1 MSLVVRPYCLWLG
14 IILTLHIA
22 SPLSLAQPHHPTP
35 PVPTGPGT
43 GCCPPPV
50 FVPGTFPGMPP
61 RVISGPEVYTP
72 PDVSTPITST
82 PTQPGGVGPGGA
94 LTGDMGG
101 VGADTGRGGIGG
113 GDVAAN
119 VPSVIG
125 DLLSPRQAVIER
137 LIFVPGSATPT
148 AIRAARVSV
157 PASVASFKI
166 AENEPVRPVDRI
178 FFNFNYFS
186 NVNDAINT
194 RLGNQLGTL
203 NIHREVLGFEKTFL
217 DGLASFGLRLPINT
231 LSVSDG
237 AAPGFAGTYTDI
249 GDVSL
254 IIKAIM
260 LESADRRSVITGG
273 LVTTLPTG
281 PTGIGGSDSV
291 LFAPRGTFFQPFLGF
306 QLVGNLAYIQGFSS
320 IDIPTS
326 NAATLFFNT
335 LSAGVFLYNNNTPG
349 AFLRSVVPISEIHI
363 NTPLSHRNW
372 QHDPLGVPDIIS
384 LTQGLA
390 FILGRRG
397 STLTFGVSEPITGPR
412 PYDIEAIAQFNL
424 RF

>member
-1 MSLVVRPYCLWLG
+1 MSLVTRLNYAWLG
-14 IILTLHIA
+14 IIFTLQMNSSWCH
-22 SPLSLAQPHHPTP
+22 AQPHHPTYPVPITSGQQPCTP
-35 PVPTGPGT
+35 PVY
-43 GCCPPPV
+43 
-50 FVPGTFPGMPP
+50 VPGGMPGMPP
-61 RVISGPEVYTP
+61 RYITTPDMITP
-72 PDVSTPITST
+72 PDVSTPISST
-82 PTQPGGVGPGGA
+82 PTPPGGVGPGGA

-101 VGADTGRGGIGG
+101 AGVDTGRGGIGG
-113 GDVAAN
+113 GDIAAN
-119 VPSVIG
+119 VPAVIG
-125 DLLSPRQAVIER
+125 DLLSPRQAVVER

-148 AIRAARVSV
+148 AIRASV

-194 RLGNQLGTL
+194 RFGNQLGTL

-237 AAPGFAGTYTDI
+237 AAPGLAGTYTDI

-254 IIKAIM
+254 IIKAI
-260 LESADRRSVITGG
+260 LAESADRRSVITGG

-281 PTGIGGSDSV
+281 PTGFGGSDSV

-335 LSAGVFLYNNNTPG
+335 LSAGVFLYTNDTPG
-349 AFLRSVVPISEIHI
+349 AFLRSVVPISEIHV

-390 FILGRRG
+390 FIFGRRG